1 MATQPLPLNLIVDV
15 HTTIQASSP
24 GTAAF
29 DVTMIVD
36 LENVLNTGTGTNP
49 IVPQIRTYS
58 SLSEMGADGFKSYHL
73 AYRTV
78 EALFAQENRPSSV
91 KIAGFPFVSGM
102 DIGDFLSA
110 VESADPAW
118 YGVMLDYFANDGN
131 VSVTTPIL
139 DMAGWCQTTAN
150 EPHIVFFDTARVID
164 KTTSSNLFSTLKS
177 LDASRSSGFWHKG
190 IDGAYALTLSQEFF
204 TGCTAQGAIN
214 GAPFTAAYTTDSDTT
229 LAALATA
236 LGALNTVGS
245 AFVLDDGVSGANRT
259 IILFASLANERMV
272 LSDFTVT
279 GGHTTAGLESNPT
292 GVFGLAGQTFK
303 LLTFSDSLVT
313 ANVINLSINN
323 NAISPVTFAS
333 SNDATVA
340 AVAAALA
347 GLTGVGS
354 ASVIQNGSADHS
366 ILLTSLA
373 DSARLDLT
381 AGAVTAGASQATIAY
396 TDVQTQPDYSVCA
409 AIVGECIASIPGTQA
424 WSNRLLTLVG
434 ADALSTTEYNAI
446 LANNGNVY
454 AAFSQQKKATRIGT
468 TASGLTIRNRVL
480 VDALDQAIQNAV
492 FEALQTTQLTPY
504 TDAGIQAI
512 VGVVNGVGQSFVSS
526 GALASFSATGPKRS
540 AVSPADVTAG
550 VLNNVTYSALS
561 AGEIQKVNIKGTL
574 TV

>member
-15 HTTIQASSP
+15 QTTIQASSP

-36 LENVLNTGTGTNP
+36 GQNVLNTGTGTNP

-58 SLSEMGADGFKSYHL
+58 TLAEMTADGFKAYNY

-78 EALFAQENRPSSV
+78 QAIFAQTNRPDSV
-91 KIAGFPFVSGM
+91 KVCGFPSDSGM
-102 DIGDFLSA
+102 NLQDFLTA
-110 VESADPAW
+110 VEAADPAF
-118 YGVMLDYFANDGN
+118 YGLMFSYFANDGD
-131 VSVTTPIL
+131 SGMTTAIT
-139 DMAGWCQTTAN
+139 DASEWCQSIA
-150 EPHIVFFDTARVID
+150 EEKHCLFWDTARAID
-164 KTTSSNLFSTLKS
+164 KTTSANLFSAQKALEN
-177 LDASRSSGFWHKG
+177 SRTAGFWHKG
-190 IDGAYALTLSQEFF
+190 INGAYALTVSEAFVTSNSITGTLNGEAF
-204 TGCTAQGAIN
+204 TT
-214 GAPFTAAYTTDSDTT
+214 PFNTDSDTT
-229 LAALATA
+229 LADLAADLEALTS
-236 LGALNTVGS
+236 VGS
-245 AFVLDDGVSGANRT
+245 AFVLDAGTAGENRT
-259 IILFASLANERMV
+259 IVLFAADANER
-272 LSDFTVT
+272 LTLADFAVA
-279 GGHTTAGLESNPT
+279 GGATQPTAL
-292 GVFGLAGQTFK
+292 FGLAGQTFK
-303 LLTFSDSLVT
+303 LLTFSASLV
-313 ANVINLSINN
+313 ASNVINLSINGT
-323 NAISPVTFAS
+323 AISPVTFAS

-340 AVAAALA
+340 AVATALA

-354 ASVIQNGSADHS
+354 ASVVQNGSADHS
-366 ILLTSLA
+366 ILLISLA

-409 AIVGECIASIPGTQA
+409 SIVGECIAAVPGTQA

-454 AAFSQQKKATRIGT
+454 AAFSQNKKATRIGT

-492 FEALQTTQLTPY
+492 FEALQNVALVPY

-512 VGVVNGVGQSFVSS
+512 VGVVNGVGQTFVSS
-526 GALASFSATGPKRS
+526 GALATFSAAGPKRS

-561 AGEIQKVNIKGTL
+561 AGEIQKVNILGTL